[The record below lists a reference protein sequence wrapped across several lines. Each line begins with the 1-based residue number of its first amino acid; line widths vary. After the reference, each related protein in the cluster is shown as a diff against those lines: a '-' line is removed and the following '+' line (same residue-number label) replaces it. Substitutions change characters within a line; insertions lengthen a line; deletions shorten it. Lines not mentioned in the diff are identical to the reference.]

1 MTMRLRR
8 LAALGQS
15 LVLFVSCGGS
25 SSSDSSSDTTAE
37 KGSSKEATKIT
48 SKSSGSASE
57 RKKLAASF
65 KEGFQGSSDIPISD
79 EEADCAAGGII
90 DALGAKRVAELDKS
104 DTLSM
109 TAPEAKKVIPV
120 IKKCLDIGALFTQG
134 ILEGGAGSVSEKSAK
149 CLSDALSKTTF
160 IDSALEAAFTG
171 GVAPDIASDPAFSST
186 MLNAM
191 TTCLTP
197 EEIKKASGG

>member
-1 MTMRLRR
+1 
-8 LAALGQS
+8 
-15 LVLFVSCGGS
+15 
-25 SSSDSSSDTTAE
+25 
-37 KGSSKEATKIT
+37 
-48 SKSSGSASE
+48 
-57 RKKLAASF
+57 
-65 KEGFQGSSDIPISD
+65 
-79 EEADCAAGGII
+79 
-90 DALGAKRVAELDKS
+90 
-104 DTLSM
+104 M

-134 ILEGGAGSVSEKSAK
+134 ILQGGSGSISEKSAK

-171 GVAPDIASDPAFSST
+171 NEAPNIGSDPTFSSA
-186 MLNAM
+186 MVNAM